1 MERKERAQ
9 QPHFT
14 QGRPSTKCLSSRGSS
29 TLFWSVKYTLVRL
42 WLIALMNGD
51 NFLFILLDHLPAIY
65 RHHIVIT
72 DILVQFSVG
81 LFPYL

>member
-1 MERKERAQ
+1 MERKNRAQ

-51 NFLFILLDHLPAIY
+51 NLLFMLLDHLPAIY

-72 DILVQFSVG
+72 DILVQFGVG